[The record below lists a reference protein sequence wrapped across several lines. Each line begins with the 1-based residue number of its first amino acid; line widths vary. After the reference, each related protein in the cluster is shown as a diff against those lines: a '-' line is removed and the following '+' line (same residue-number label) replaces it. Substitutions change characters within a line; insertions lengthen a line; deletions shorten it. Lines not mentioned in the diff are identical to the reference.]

1 MNAHGNEEAA
11 VDAADFLDGKNAERA
26 VYAVLPREFFEHHAL
41 DGRERE
47 VFHRLAHRAGSLA
60 EADIYRVKI
69 LLAHGEGQFVGEGE
83 CLRIARGERGF
94 GHVDCAH
101 GGAVGIAER
110 EAQAFVRGGGVEG
123 GDASLNRNAFFGG
136 DNIVAVD
143 CDDKRRVVLHDNVVY
158 KYRALPFVVVYK
170 GDVDA
175 LSGKIFQV
183 YGIVGPFSRHRF
195 GCRAGTLPLFV
206 NHGALGA
213 YAVDDGRGERRIFL
227 LAGPY
232 NDFEHVVGG
241 GEIALRLELEHA
253 EAVGDINLAA
263 YHPVV
268 ACAGCGVHGVGGGD
282 EVGAFLIIAHKAPR
296 IVVGIG
302 EAPGLHGGGGGEV
315 VALPKH
321 EADEAVGE
329 VLA

>member
-1 MNAHGNEEAA
+1 M
-11 VDAADFLDGKNAERA
+11 
-26 VYAVLPREFFEHHAL
+26 
-41 DGRERE
+41 
-47 VFHRLAHRAGSLA
+47 
-60 EADIYRVKI
+60 
-69 LLAHGEGQFVGEGE
+69 
-83 CLRIARGERGF
+83 
-94 GHVDCAH
+94 
-101 GGAVGIAER
+101 
-110 EAQAFVRGGGVEG
+110 
-123 GDASLNRNAFFGG
+123 
-136 DNIVAVD
+136 
-143 CDDKRRVVLHDNVVY
+143 
-158 KYRALPFVVVYK
+158 
-170 GDVDA
+170 
-175 LSGKIFQV
+175 
-183 YGIVGPFSRHRF
+183 
-195 GCRAGTLPLFV
+195 PLFV

-213 YAVDDGRGERRIFL
+213 YAVDDGGGERRIFL

-232 NDFEHVVGG
+232 DDFEHVVGG

-268 ACAGCGVHGVGGGD
+268 ACAGSGVHGVGGGG
-282 EVGAFLIIAHKAPR
+282 EVGALFVVAHKAPR